1 MSAAW
6 ATDTALSDLRRWWYQ
21 GMLVHNIAA
30 RLGTTDRAINAMAHR
45 LQLPAR
51 GVAQQPAD
59 WMTPDAILKLREWWA
74 DHAIT
79 TIEIGRRLGASKN
92 AIVGKAHRLDL
103 EARPSPIRRSG
114 EPAVITR
121 VRPVV
126 RVTLPPLASLSPQP
140 PAPRPMIAAPIPI
153 PRATSVARSDRP
165 KCCWPIGTPRTASF
179 RFCDEQAEPGRSYC
193 DEHCKRAR
201 VRVPQRGE
209 TAGEPAHAGGDD

>member
-51 GVAQQPAD
+51 GLAQQGAD
-59 WMTPDAILKLREWWA
+59 WMTPAAILKLREWWQ

-114 EPAVITR
+114 EAAVIPP

-140 PAPRPMIAAPIPI
+140 PAPRPMIAAPLPL
-153 PRATSVARSDRP
+153 SRP
-165 KCCWPIGTPRTASF
+165 TPMAVPSGEGCCWPMGARPYRS
-179 RFCDEQAEPGRSYC
+179 CDAPTVGRLPYC
-193 DEHCKRAR
+193 DEHWRRSHVR
-201 VRVPQRGE
+201 VRSE
-209 TAGEPAHAGGDD
+209 TAGEPAHASGGDD